1 MAKLQ
6 AELSGSNAKGRRR
19 NKHETIVYLTEPEI
33 ESFFRAIETEG
44 RTGSRADTIRDRA
57 LFETALGRGLR
68 ASEVGKLELKHLRLK
83 ENRLFVTRLKGGRT
97 GEYLISE
104 REARAL
110 RLYLRVR
117 GWMNGPLFP
126 SRNKRAISRRRL
138 DELQK
143 FYGAKSG
150 LPREKQHFH
159 CWRHTCATRLLEHG
173 IAIEEIQDIL
183 GHEDIRSTMI
193 YAKITSAKRM
203 EVGERLRTAW

>member
-1 MAKLQ
+1 
-6 AELSGSNAKGRRR
+6 
-19 NKHETIVYLTEPEI
+19 
-33 ESFFRAIETEG
+33 
-44 RTGSRADTIRDRA
+44 
-57 LFETALGRGLR
+57 
-68 ASEVGKLELKHLRLK
+68 
-83 ENRLFVTRLKGGRT
+83 
-97 GEYLISE
+97 
-104 REARAL
+104 
-110 RLYLRVR
+110 
-117 GWMNGPLFP
+117 MNGPLFP